1 MEQFQESIND
11 MKNANLI
18 ERSNSPWS
26 SPIHIVRKDGG
37 AIRIT
42 QDYKKLNSVTLKDA
56 YPLPNIENML
66 SRLAKGITVNHFLI
80 LKNTIKGIIHINA
93 I

>member
-1 MEQFQESIND
+1 MEQLQESIKD
-11 MKNANLI
+11 MEKANLI

-42 QDYKKLNSVTLKDA
+42 QEYKLNFCTIKDA
-56 YPLPNIENML
+56 YPLPNIKSML
-66 SRLAKGITVNHFLI
+66 SRLAEARVF
-80 LKNTIKGIIHINA
+80 
-93 I
+93 